1 MKKRVAGVVL
11 GAVAVAAVTVEAQEV
26 RTNPKLFR
34 IEDSGAVVI
43 EGTWRV
49 ATGGP
54 SREVPQTN
62 SVRVEC
68 HRAGR
73 KCVEHIAKLIRASDD
88 SSGLVKQSTLLLM
101 KEEFRVVEWSQTVIV
116 ARAEPRA
123 ADVELRISLV
133 DRTAERTSR
142 ETKARGAAG
151 ANASL
156 LHAWRL
162 E

>member
-1 MKKRVAGVVL
+1 MKKRLVGAILGVVVVVGPL
-11 GAVAVAAVTVEAQEV
+11 QAQEV

-34 IEDSGAVVI
+34 FEDSGGLVVI

-49 ATGGP
+49 ATGAP
-54 SREVPQTN
+54 SVEVPRTN

-68 HRAGR
+68 HRAR
-73 KCVEHIAKLIRASDD
+73 KKCTEHIAKLIRASDD
-88 SSGLVKQSTLLLM
+88 SSGFVKQSTLLLM
-101 KEEFRVVEWSQTVIV
+101 KEEFRVVEWSQDVTV

-142 ETKARGAAG
+142 ETSARRAAG
-151 ANASL
+151 AKPAAI
-156 LHAWRL
+156 HVWRL